1 MRPRSRLLVVL
12 SLATLVMAAPAH
24 AFARP
29 IAFVPLDDRPVTLQ
43 LPTMLGAI
51 AGEPL
56 LTPPLA
62 MAGHY
67 LQPGDPEAI
76 LAWLRSP
83 QTKDVA
89 AIVASLDMV
98 GYGGLV
104 ASRVP
109 GEPAFVAYTRLRAL
123 AALREE
129 RPRSYLSVFGTI
141 MRLAPTGVPRLPSTA
156 GYWATD
162 QTVDDIA
169 AYANLPS
176 PPQTDEQRAR
186 GERLRAKIGPQT
198 LDAYLGARL
207 RNRSVDE
214 LALQLTGDD
223 GFDRI
228 VLGQDDAGP
237 VGLHVADLAVLTAAV
252 RRFGIGKRASIEPGA
267 DELGMVLVA
276 QAMARAA
283 LWSPSIRVRYSRA
296 GAASVVDPLEYV
308 PIDAT
313 IGKLIVAAGG
323 RRVETSDADIDLFVR
338 VSATSDADEAAFVD
352 AIASDVTAKRSAAVA
367 DLTFLAGPMPSS
379 EQQALVRTLI
389 ERRLAGSIDA
399 FASWNTDANAVGT
412 ALAAAVACG
421 SGRRSGRYDAR
432 AHAQFMLDRYAD
444 DYAFH
449 QFVRP
454 VLNEG
459 LRGRGIDTTLLTPE
473 VAVQA
478 DDMNRALLWPLALDL
493 LSSIYPEY
501 RDAGLTIT
509 LPWQRTFETQL
520 DPRLSPR
527 S

>member
-1 MRPRSRLLVVL
+1 VRRPSRLLVAL
-12 SLATLVMAAPAH
+12 SLVAVVAATPAPASS
-24 AFARP
+24 RP

-43 LPTMLGAI
+43 LPMMLGAI

-56 LTPPLA
+56 VTPPRALV
-62 MAGHY
+62 GHY

-83 QTKDVA
+83 QTTDVSE
-89 AIVASLDMV
+89 IVASLDMIA
-98 GYGGLV
+98 YGGLV

-109 GEPAFVAYTRLRAL
+109 GEPAFVAYSRLRAL
-123 AALREE
+123 ADMRGA
-129 RPRSYLSVFGTI
+129 RPHSHLSVFGTI

-156 GYWATD
+156 GYWATG

-176 PPQTDEQRAR
+176 PPQTGEQRAK
-186 GERLRAKIGPQT
+186 GERLRARIGPQT

-214 LALQLTGDD
+214 LALQLTGDE

-237 VGLHVADLAVLTAAV
+237 VGLHVADLAVLNAAA
-252 RRFGIGKRASIEPGA
+252 RRFDLGGRASIEPGA

-276 QAMARAA
+276 HAMARAA
-283 LWSPSIRVRYSRA
+283 LWSPSVRVRYSRA

-313 IGKLIVAAGG
+313 IGKLIAAVGA
-323 RRVETSDADIDLFVR
+323 RRVETDDAGIDLFVR
-338 VSATSDADEAAFVD
+338 VSGTSDADEAAFVD

-367 DLTFLAGPMPSS
+367 DLTFLAGPPPSP
-379 EQQALVRTLI
+379 EQQLLIRALI
-389 ERRLAGSIDA
+389 ERRLAGRIDG
-399 FASWNTDANAVGT
+399 FASWNTDANTVGT
-412 ALAAAVACG
+412 ALAAAIAVG
-421 SGRRSGRYDAR
+421 TGRRSGHYDAR

-454 VLNEG
+454 VLNET
-459 LRGRGIDTTLLTPE
+459 LRAGGVDTTLLTPD
-473 VAVQA
+473 VAVEA
-478 DDMNRALLWPLALDL
+478 DDLNRALLWPLALDL

-501 RDAGLTIT
+501 RDGGLTIT
-509 LPWQRTFETQL
+509 LPWQRTFETQV
-520 DPRLSPR
+520 DVRLTPGS
-527 S
+527 

>member
-1 MRPRSRLLVVL
+1 MHRPPRLLVAL
-12 SLATLVMAAPAH
+12 SLVALVAATPAPASS
-24 AFARP
+24 RP

-43 LPTMLGAI
+43 LPMMLGAI

-56 LTPPLA
+56 LTPPRALV
-62 MAGHY
+62 GHY

-83 QTKDVA
+83 QTTDVS
-89 AIVASLDMV
+89 AIVASLDMI

-109 GEPAFVAYTRLRAL
+109 GEPAFVAYARLRAL
-123 AALREE
+123 AGLRGE
-129 RPRSYLSVFGTI
+129 RPHAYVSTFGTI

-156 GYWATD
+156 GYWATG

-169 AYANLPS
+169 AFANLPS
-176 PPQTDEQRAR
+176 PPLTDEQRAK
-186 GERLRAKIGPQT
+186 GERLRARIGPQT

-214 LALQLTGDD
+214 VALQLTGDD

-237 VGLHVADLAVLTAAV
+237 VGLHVADLAVLNAAA
-252 RRFGIGKRASIEPGA
+252 RRFGIGERASIEPGA

-276 QAMARAA
+276 QAMARA
-283 LWSPSIRVRYSRA
+283 LGWRPTVRVRYSRA

-308 PIDAT
+308 PIDLT

-323 RRVETSDADIDLFVR
+323 RRVETGDADVDLFVR
-338 VSATSDADEAAFVD
+338 VNGTSDVDESAFVD
-352 AIASDVTAKRSAAVA
+352 AIASDVSATRSAAVA
-367 DLTFLAGPMPSS
+367 DLTFLAGSPPSA
-379 EQQALVRTLI
+379 EQQALTRTLI
-389 ERRLAGSIDA
+389 ERRLAGRVDA
-399 FASWNTDANAVGT
+399 FASWNTDANTVGT
-412 ALAAAVACG
+412 ALAAAIAVG
-421 SGRRSGRYDAR
+421 TGRRSGHYDAR

-454 VLNEG
+454 VLNET
-459 LRGRGIDTTLLTPE
+459 LRARSVDTTLLTHG
-473 VAVQA
+473 VAVEA
-478 DDMNRALLWPLALDL
+478 DDLNRALLWPLALDL

-501 RDAGLTIT
+501 RDSGLTIT

-527 S
+527 P